1 MLRHWRLQNHHRSN
15 HGSSRRLVCSADVRD
30 HGRMTKPLDPRTEI
44 GHVHLKVSDLER
56 AVAFYTNALGFDL
69 VQRMGTSA
77 AFLSAGG
84 YHHHIG
90 LNTWESERGSA
101 PPPGAT
107 GLYHFA
113 IRYPDRAS
121 LGEALRRLQEGRV
134 PLEGASDHGVS
145 EALYLRDPDGNGIEL
160 YWDRP
165 RSEWPRESDGT
176 LRMVTERLDL
186 KALLAAADGAAK
198 ESQRPTSQYALMT
211 EQNRERLRELRAKL
225 LQLHKVLLDDA
236 RASYEMDRGRVPS
249 NASLL
254 QLVIN
259 DPWFAWL
266 HSLSELV
273 VRIDETIDTD
283 SPATDADAAALINE
297 VERLL
302 TASENGEGFHR
313 RYYDALQR
321 QPAVVMAH
329 ADVRR
334 VIKSMR

>member
-1 MLRHWRLQNHHRSN
+1 MDAMAKRI
-15 HGSSRRLVCSADVRD
+15 
-30 HGRMTKPLDPRTEI
+30 DPRIDI
-44 GHVHLKVSDLER
+44 GHVHLKVADLER
-56 AVAFYTNALGFDL
+56 AIKFYSGVLGFE
-69 VQRMGTSA
+69 VTQRMGKSA

-90 LNTWESERGSA
+90 LNTWESQRGGPPA
-101 PPPGAT
+101 PGST

-121 LGEALRRLQEGRV
+121 LGDALRRLRDAAV
-134 PLEGASDHGVS
+134 TLDGASDHGVS

-165 RSEWPRESDGT
+165 RAAWPLESDGSLKMMT
-176 LRMVTERLDL
+176 APLDL
-186 KALLAAADGAAK
+186 AALMAAAAESVVTAAGTTQ
-198 ESQRPTSQYALMT
+198 SPYALMSEEHRT
-211 EQNRERLRELRAKL
+211 HLRQLRGKL

-236 RASYEMDRGRVPS
+236 RTAYEMDRGRVAS

-254 QLVIN
+254 QLVIS

-273 VRIDETIDTD
+273 VRIDETVEAD
-283 SPATDADAAALINE
+283 SPATDADALTLIDQ

-302 TASENGEGFHR
+302 TASETGEGFQR
-313 RYYDALQR
+313 RYFEALQR
-321 QPAVVMAH
+321 QPAVVLAH

-334 VIKSMR
+334 TIKAMR